1 MWVNSLVCVEEA
13 GSNCGVELL
22 ETAAGNLVI
31 EDFEIE
37 MSVFSQTIRMK
48 AAHCAARNI
57 RRSIK
62 EKNRKEGDVSS
73 AVCVCRHDGC
83 KP

>member
-31 EDFEIE
+31 EDFEI
-37 MSVFSQTIRMK
+37 
-48 AAHCAARNI
+48 
-57 RRSIK
+57 
-62 EKNRKEGDVSS
+62 
-73 AVCVCRHDGC
+73 
-83 KP
+83 